1 MIELTP
7 HGLGWMRSF
16 LGDVAAPVD
25 MGQLWAFLP
34 YGYLITVA
42 IETPVLLVGLS
53 RPHSWRRCVAAGIWL
68 NACSYPIVVIVLP
81 ALLGLEPR
89 WRYLTVAEIFAPVC
103 ECTLFA
109 LAFHTA
115 ALSRRDRLQDL
126 ITITL
131 ANLCSFLGG
140 EWLGHHGWFNV

>member
-1 MIELTP
+1 MIELIP
-7 HGLGWMRSF
+7 HGLGWSLQF
-16 LGDVAAPVD
+16 LGDAAPVD
-25 MGQLWAFLP
+25 MSQLWAFLP
-34 YGYLITVA
+34 RGYLITVA

-53 RPHSWRRCVAAGIWL
+53 RTHSWRRRVAAGFWL

-81 ALLGLEPR
+81 ALLGLESPF
-89 WRYLTVAEIFAPVC
+89 YLPVAETFAPVC

-115 ALSRRDRLQDL
+115 ALSRRNRIQDL

-131 ANLCSFLGG
+131 ANLSSFLGG
-140 EWLGHHGWFNV
+140 LWLASHGWFNL